1 MSKVCWYYTKRLKLR
16 PFQYIDS
23 NNFFQL
29 LTHPLIKPSLGASKF
44 LAHPHLVKKFL
55 EQMSSEKN
63 KPQSWL
69 LYSIFDKN
77 DHQFIG
83 GCGYKVDSEYI
94 NAEMFYLLFPEFWG
108 KGLAVEACTALLD
121 NSLKRFGLQKI
132 HAFILPENIRAQ
144 RVAVKLGF
152 SYLEMV
158 ELNRY
163 DQKRLVQKWNLNLH

>member
-1 MSKVCWYYTKRLKLR
+1 M
-16 PFQYIDS
+16 
-23 NNFFQL
+23 
-29 LTHPLIKPSLGASKF
+29 GASRF
-44 LAHPHLVKKFL
+44 LSRPRQVRQFL
-55 EQMSSEKN
+55 EQMSQGKDN
-63 KPQSWL
+63 NQLWL

-108 KGLAVEACTALLD
+108 KGLATEACHPLLD
-121 NSLKRFGLQKI
+121 NYLKQFGLQKI

-152 SYLEMV
+152 SYLEML

-163 DQKRLVQKWNLNLH
+163 DQKRLVQKWNLNFI